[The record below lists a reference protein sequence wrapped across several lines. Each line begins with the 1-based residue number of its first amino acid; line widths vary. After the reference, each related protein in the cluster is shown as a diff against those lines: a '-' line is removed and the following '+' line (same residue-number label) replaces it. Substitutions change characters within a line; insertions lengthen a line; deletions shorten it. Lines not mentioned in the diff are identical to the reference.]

1 MLLESSRLTILT
13 LPALTVDDAVHFLFQ
28 HGYIVLFVWVLAE
41 QIGLPLPA
49 VPFLFA
55 AGAMGGSG
63 RLNLSLAIGV
73 AVLASM
79 LSDVTWYEI
88 GRRRGSQVLQLLCR
102 ISLEPDSCVRRTEE
116 VFARHGARSLLVAKF
131 VPGLSTAAPP
141 LAGIFRMRLRRF
153 LLFDSLGALVWAG
166 AFAGMGY
173 LFSDELEQLG
183 AYALR
188 LGTSL
193 AAVLVGC
200 LAVYI
205 LWKYAQRH
213 RFLRRLRV
221 ARITPRELK
230 RKLDEGEDVIIVDLR
245 HLLDFEAEPHII
257 PGALH
262 LSPEELE
269 QRHHE
274 IPRDRDIVLY
284 CT

>member
-1 MLLESSRLTILT
+1 M
-13 LPALTVDDAVHFLFQ
+13 DDAIHFLLR

-63 RLNLSLAIGV
+63 RLNLGLAIGV
-73 AVLASM
+73 AVLASL

-88 GRRRGSQVLQLLCR
+88 GRRRGSQVLHLLCR

-131 VPGLSTAAPP
+131 IPGLSTAAPP
-141 LAGIFRMRLRRF
+141 LAGIFRMRLSRF
-153 LLFDSLGALVWAG
+153 LLFDSLGALAWAG

-173 LFSDELEQLG
+173 LFSDQLEQLA

-188 LGTSL
+188 LGASL
-193 AAVLVGC
+193 AGILAGC

-213 RFLRRLRV
+213 RFLRQLRI
-221 ARITPRELK
+221 ARIAPEELK
-230 RKLDEGEDVIIVDLR
+230 RRLDDGEDVLIVDLR
-245 HLLDFEAEPHII
+245 HSLDFEAEPHFI
-257 PGALH
+257 PGALR
-262 LSPEELE
+262 LPPEELE
-269 QRHHE
+269 RRHHE
-274 IPRDRDIVLY
+274 IPRDRDVVLY

>member
-1 MLLESSRLTILT
+1 M
-13 LPALTVDDAVHFLFQ
+13 DDAVHFLLR
-28 HGYIVLFVWVLAE
+28 HGYIVLFVWVFAE

-49 VPFLFA
+49 APFLFA
-55 AGAMGGSG
+55 AGALGGSG
-63 RLNLSLAIGV
+63 RLNLGLAIGV
-73 AVLASM
+73 AVLASL

-102 ISLEPDSCVRRTEE
+102 ISFEPDSCVRRTEE

-153 LLFDSLGALVWAG
+153 LLFDSLGALIWAG
-166 AFAGMGY
+166 AFAGLGY
-173 LFSDELEQLG
+173 LFSDQLEQLT

-188 LGTSL
+188 MGASL
-193 AAVLVGC
+193 AGVLAGC

-213 RFLRRLRV
+213 RFLRQLRI
-221 ARITPRELK
+221 ARIAPEELK
-230 RKLDEGEDVIIVDLR
+230 RRLDDGEDVLIVDLR
-245 HLLDFEAEPHII
+245 HSLDFEAEPHII
-257 PGALH
+257 PGALR
-262 LSPEELE
+262 LPPEELE
-269 QRHHE
+269 RRHHE
-274 IPRDRDIVLY
+274 IPRDRDVVLY

>member
-1 MLLESSRLTILT
+1 M
-13 LPALTVDDAVHFLFQ
+13 DDAIHFLVR
-28 HGYIVLFVWVLAE
+28 HGYIVLFLWVFAE

-63 RLNLSLAIGV
+63 RLNVGLAIGV
-73 AVLASM
+73 AVLASL

-88 GRRRGSQVLQLLCR
+88 GRRRGSQILQLLCR
-102 ISLEPDSCVRRTEE
+102 ISLEPDSCVRRTED

-131 VPGLSTAAPP
+131 IPGLSTAAPP

-153 LLFDSLGALVWAG
+153 LLFDSLGALAWAG

-173 LFSDELEQLG
+173 LFSDQLEQLA

-188 LGTSL
+188 LGASL
-193 AAVLVGC
+193 AGVLAGF

-205 LWKYAQRH
+205 LWKFVQRQ
-213 RFLRRLRV
+213 RFLRQLRI
-221 ARITPRELK
+221 ARITPEELK
-230 RKLDEGEDVIIVDLR
+230 RRLDEGEAIMIVDLR
-245 HLLDFEAEPHII
+245 HSLDFEAEPHTI
-257 PGALH
+257 PGALR
-262 LSPEELE
+262 LPPEELE
-269 QRHHE
+269 RRHHE
-274 IPRDRDIVLY
+274 IPRDRDVVLY